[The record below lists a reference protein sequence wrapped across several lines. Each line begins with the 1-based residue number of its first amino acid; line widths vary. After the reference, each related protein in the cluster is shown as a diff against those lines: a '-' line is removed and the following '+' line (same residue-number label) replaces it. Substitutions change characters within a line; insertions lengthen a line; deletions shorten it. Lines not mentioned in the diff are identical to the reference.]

1 MKMAPTMGIDMVA
14 VERIER
20 AIGKQNFKDRVFTQ
34 EEQKYCESRGKQC
47 VQSYAARFAG
57 KEAVLK
63 AIGTGLRGGKLTEIE
78 ILPNE
83 LGAPIVRLSG
93 YFAELARKS
102 GIESVIISLTHDKTY
117 AMAQALAWRGAK

>member
-1 MKMAPTMGIDMVA
+1 MVPMIGIDMVA

-20 AIGKQNFKDRVFTQ
+20 AIHKESFTDRVFTKA
-34 EEQKYCESRGKQC
+34 EQAYCESRGKQC

-63 AIGTGLRGGKLTEIE
+63 ALGTGLRGGKLTEIE

-83 LGAPIVRLSG
+83 LGAPMVQLSG
-93 YFAELARKS
+93 YFADLAHDM
-102 GIESVIISLTHDKTY
+102 GITAIIISLTHDKTY
-117 AMAQALAWRGAK
+117 AMAQALAWRDAK

>member
-1 MKMAPTMGIDMVA
+1 MAPTIGIDMVA

-20 AIGKQNFKDRVFTQ
+20 ATKRQSFKDRVFTRA
-34 EEQKYCESRGKQC
+34 EQAYCESRGKQC
-47 VQSYAARFAG
+47 AQSYAARFAG

-63 AIGTGLRGGKLTEIE
+63 SLGTGLRGGCLTEIE

-93 YFAELARKS
+93 YFAETARKM
-102 GIESVIISLTHDKTY
+102 GIEEIIISLTHDKTY
-117 AMAQALAWRGAK
+117 AMAQALAWRDIK